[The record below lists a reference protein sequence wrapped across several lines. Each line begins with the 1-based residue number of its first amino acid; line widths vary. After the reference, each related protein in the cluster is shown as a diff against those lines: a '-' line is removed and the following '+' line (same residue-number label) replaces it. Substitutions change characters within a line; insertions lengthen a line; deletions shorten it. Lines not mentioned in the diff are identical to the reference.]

1 MTDLKNSLRS
11 EFQLNS
17 TTLGYYFAAP
27 GESLGQ
33 YSDPGGVFTGT
44 GVGWTN
50 AEVNAFYQVF
60 DDIET
65 FTNLRFVERTL
76 HSRAELTLV
85 AERLGGEGALASL
98 PAPNAEPYYAWF
110 DVENFNWDIGLS
122 KGGLSYVYFLHEIG
136 HVLGLEH
143 PHEADHESEILR
155 GVDTPYDTG
164 LYDLNQGVFTVMGY
178 NDGWDEADSFS
189 TGSYEFEEFGREGTF
204 SPIDIAVLQEYYG
217 ANTTTNSGTTMYELD
232 GTNDLG
238 THFAAIWDVGGI
250 DAISYSGNKNAI
262 IDLRAAT
269 LDYTPTGGGS
279 VSYVDGIKGGYTIAN
294 GVLIEQAFGGSGN
307 DNITGNISG
316 NQLSG
321 GGGADILMGLS
332 GTNDLDGGAG
342 SNFLVGG
349 FQDDTLTGGDGRDV
363 ILADH
368 LASVIFGQDRLIG
381 GAGND
386 VLSGGSGRD
395 TFVFATSDGNDRIA
409 AFDFGSVRLS
419 GNTYVARGFSADF
432 EIGIDTVE
440 LVGFSGLNSGN
451 IQNALSQTGS
461 GAQFNAAGTTI
472 LFQDIALSELTSDH
486 FTFV

>member
-1 MTDLKNSLRS
+1 
-11 EFQLNS
+11 
-17 TTLGYYFAAP
+17 
-27 GESLGQ
+27 
-33 YSDPGGVFTGT
+33 
-44 GVGWTN
+44 
-50 AEVNAFYQVF
+50 
-60 DDIET
+60 
-65 FTNLRFVERTL
+65 
-76 HSRAELTLV
+76 
-85 AERLGGEGALASL
+85 
-98 PAPNAEPYYAWF
+98 
-110 DVENFNWDIGLS
+110 
-122 KGGLSYVYFLHEIG
+122 
-136 HVLGLEH
+136 
-143 PHEADHESEILR
+143 
-155 GVDTPYDTG
+155 
-164 LYDLNQGVFTVMGY
+164 
-178 NDGWDEADSFS
+178 
-189 TGSYEFEEFGREGTF
+189 
-204 SPIDIAVLQEYYG
+204 
-217 ANTTTNSGTTMYELD
+217 
-232 GTNDLG
+232 
-238 THFAAIWDVGGI
+238 
-250 DAISYSGNKNAI
+250 
-262 IDLRAAT
+262 
-269 LDYTPTGGGS
+269 